1 MALLEVTFNQ
11 TWRIIDANLNRIG
24 EGIRVLEDIARL
36 LLNDVTLTEK
46 LKTIRHELIRQDLS
60 FNQQLLQ
67 SRDSNND
74 VGSTLEVK
82 GEEKE
87 KDLPSVL
94 IANSRRIQEA
104 LRTLEEIAKTPDF
117 ISALDSEKFKR
128 ARFDLYAIEQQL
140 LSRIMRKDKLKCL
153 SGLYVILD
161 TQALQGRNH
170 VEVAGQ
176 VIKGGTSVIQLRDK
190 MQSRNNLLPLAR
202 DLNKLCA
209 EYGVLFII
217 NDYLD
222 IALAVDADG
231 LHLGQDDLPVSEARR
246 LLPIDKIIGCSTTSV
261 DQAEKAQ
268 AEGADYVAVGA
279 IYPTVSK
286 TSTTTPA
293 KVVGLEM
300 IREIRKAVS
309 IPIVAIGGINAEN
322 ISDVKNAGAD
332 AVAVISAIL
341 RAESPEKATRI
352 LTERFEN
359 IK

>member
-46 LKTIRHELIRQDLS
+46 LKTMRHELVRQDLS

-67 SRDSNND
+67 SRNSDND
-74 VGSTLEVK
+74 VGSTLEVT

-87 KDLPSVL
+87 KDLPSIM
-94 IANSRRIQEA
+94 IANSRRVQEA
-104 LRTLEEIAKTPDF
+104 LRTLEEVAKTPEF
-117 ISALDSEKFKR
+117 ISKLDSGKFQK
-128 ARFDLYAIEQQL
+128 ARFDLYAIEQEL

-170 VEVAGQ
+170 LEVAGQ
-176 VIKGGTSVIQLRDK
+176 VIKGGASVIQLRDK
-190 MQSRNNLLPLAR
+190 MQSRHKLLPLAR
-202 DLNKLCA
+202 ELKKLCS
-209 EYGVLFII
+209 ENGVLFIV

-222 IALAVDADG
+222 LVLAADTDG

-268 AEGADYVAVGA
+268 MEGADYVAVGA
-279 IYPTVSK
+279 IYPTSSK

-300 IREIRKAVS
+300 MREIRKAVS
-309 IPIVAIGGINAEN
+309 IPIVAIRGINTNN

-332 AVAVISAIL
+332 AVAVISAVL
-341 RAESPEKATRI
+341 GAESPEKATRQLVEI
-352 LTERFEN
+352 FEN
-359 IK
+359 KK